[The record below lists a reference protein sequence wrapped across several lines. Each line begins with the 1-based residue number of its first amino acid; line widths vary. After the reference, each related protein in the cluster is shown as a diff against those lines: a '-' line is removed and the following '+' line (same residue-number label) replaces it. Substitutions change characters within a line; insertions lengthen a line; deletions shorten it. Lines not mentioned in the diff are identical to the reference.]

1 MSESDIQEI
10 LPAPNDAPRSLSSSL
25 KDVIEYKLSEE
36 NLSNEV
42 HSYFYVQF
50 LNGRKTDIRKCI
62 KCGEKVKSINSGT
75 TTLHRHHN
83 TCSKDANKK
92 RSNDQ
97 NELPYALAPK
107 VARNTTGLALVAK
120 LVYDDEIP
128 ITRIA

>member
-1 MSESDIQEI
+1 MNFHLKCSAKISFRQFFFPICSNVLSFPDMSESDIQEI

-25 KDVIEYKLSEE
+25 KEVIEYKLPKE

-50 LNGRKTDIRKCI
+50 RNGRKTDIRKCI

-83 TCSKDANKK
+83 TCSKDARKN
-92 RSNDQ
+92 
-97 NELPYALAPK
+97 APIIK
-107 VARNTTGLALVAK
+107 MKG
-120 LVYDDEIP
+120 
-128 ITRIA
+128 